1 MSDKKRSFLESR
13 INGIKYALRGAWLLI
28 SSEASIQVQV
38 SIGIVMTII
47 GFFCHLSPTEWIL
60 QTLTTGIVI
69 AIEGINTAIEKV
81 SDFVH
86 PEQHPK
92 IGLIKD
98 ISAGAV
104 FIMAL
109 TAIIVGI
116 IIYFPKFF

>member
-1 MSDKKRSFLESR
+1 MSNKDCFLVNRLRS
-13 INGIKYALRGAWLLI
+13 IKYAFNGAYLLLKT
-28 SSEASIQVQV
+28 EASIKVQFC
-38 SIGIVMTII
+38 IGILMTIV
-47 GFFCHLSPTEWIL
+47 GFLCHLSYTEWIL
-60 QTLTTGIVI
+60 QTLTIGLVL
-69 AIEGINTAIEKV
+69 AIEGINTAVEEIA
-81 SDFVH
+81 DFIH

>member
-1 MSDKKRSFLESR
+1 MSDKKSSFLESR
-13 INGIKYALRGAWLLI
+13 IIGIKYALRGAWLLI
-28 SSEASIQVQV
+28 STEASIKVQFG
-38 SIGIVMTII
+38 IGIVMTII

-60 QTLTTGIVI
+60 QTVIIGIVI